1 MSSNFKAVISYLFHS
16 GFALE
21 YEDYF
26 LIFDYY
32 KPPENIMDSGF
43 NKKDLENGLENYKH
57 PFVFVSHGHYDHFN
71 PNIFDWKSYNTNIT
85 YIVSNDVLQTN
96 DGMNIDD
103 KHSDVRCFYMSA
115 YEKMEMHG
123 IDISTF
129 GSTDIGVS
137 LWIISNNKNERF
149 IEIDNIKTLL
159 RDRREEILF
168 MDLRQIGVPFE
179 KKYIEFSPENLK
191 DITKTY
197 HKWQSKDEFKEFKNI
212 PEFCYSAS
220 KEEVVSKN
228 FSLVPSEY
236 IEFINNDENVDY
248 DKRMKKLTHE
258 LRDLMMEEEQ
268 SKEEL
273 LDVLKELGYEIE
285 L

>member
-137 LWIISNNKNERF
+137 FMVRVGGLVIFHAGDLNWWHWAEESTQQELEEEERRF
-149 IEIDNIKTLL
+149 
-159 RDRREEILF
+159 
-168 MDLRQIGVPFE
+168 
-179 KKYIEFSPENLK
+179 
-191 DITKTY
+191 
-197 HKWQSKDEFKEFKNI
+197 
-212 PEFCYSAS
+212 
-220 KEEVVSKN
+220 KEEVAKIQDGNIDIMFFPVDPRLGEYYWMGGAYMLETLKPRLFVPMHFGDN
-228 FSLVPSEY
+228 PEITKDFSEKMKYINANIVVINHPGQSFEY
-236 IEFINNDENVDY
+236 IFSDI
-248 DKRMKKLTHE
+248 
-258 LRDLMMEEEQ
+258 
-268 SKEEL
+268 
-273 LDVLKELGYEIE
+273 
-285 L
+285 